1 MTPPSLDE
9 VVDLGAHPLHD
20 VAYRAQCR
28 STLDLDGSLVLRGFL
43 RVAAVEALVAEAES
57 LQHLAFYSEQ
67 THTVYLETADAALP
81 ADDARS
87 REVVSTKGAV
97 TADQVPGS
105 SALRTVYDAPVFR
118 SFLCAVLGEDELHEY
133 ADPLSSINVNYFLEG
148 QELGWHFD
156 NSSFAVTLLL
166 QPPDGGGTFESID
179 RMRSAERDEQNLH
192 GVVEALDGRLG
203 RPPSALDQRPGDL
216 ALFRGR
222 DALHRVTPV
231 VGDRTRILVVLAYNT
246 EPGLSLSEHARITFF
261 GRLG

>member
-1 MTPPSLDE
+1 VTTSSLDE
-9 VVDLGAHPLHD
+9 VVDLVAHPLADHD
-20 VAYRAQCR
+20 YRAQCR
-28 STLDLDGSLVLRGFL
+28 AVLDRDGALVLSGFL
-43 RVAAVEALVAEAES
+43 HAPAVEQLVAEAEA
-57 LQHLAFYSEQ
+57 LGHLAFHSGQ
-67 THTVYLETADAALP
+67 THTVYLETADPSLP
-81 ADDARS
+81 TTDARS

-97 TADQVPGS
+97 TTDQVPGAS
-105 SALRTVYDAPVFR
+105 PLRTVYDAPVFR
-118 SFLCAVLGEDELHEY
+118 SFLCEVLGEDALYEY

-166 QPPDGGGTFESID
+166 QSPDGGGAFEYID
-179 RMRSAERDEQNLH
+179 SMRNAERNEHNVH
-192 GVVEALDGRLG
+192 GVAAVLDGRPE
-203 RPPSALDQRPGDL
+203 RPPTALDQRPGDL

-222 DALHRVTPV
+222 NALHRVTPV

>member
-28 STLDLDGSLVLRGFL
+28 STLDLDGALVLRGFL
-43 RVAAVEALVAEAES
+43 RVAVVEALVAEAES

-67 THTVYLETADAALP
+67 THTVYLETADAKLP

-166 QPPDGGGTFESID
+166 QSPDGGGAFESVD
-179 RMRSAERDEQNLH
+179 GMRSAERDEQNLH
-192 GVVEALDGRLG
+192 GVAEALDGCPE
-203 RPPSALDQRPGDL
+203 RPPAALDQRPGDL